1 MDQLIVEEHK
11 RDANNSLSRITKIK
25 EYKGKKIMMIVSFI
39 VLVCCAALAQA
50 VVVNNKM
57 FLTK

>member
-1 MDQLIVEEHK
+1 
-11 RDANNSLSRITKIK
+11 
-25 EYKGKKIMMIVSFI
+25 MMIVSFI
-39 VLVCCAALAQA
+39 ILVCCVALAQA

>member
-1 MDQLIVEEHK
+1 
-11 RDANNSLSRITKIK
+11 
-25 EYKGKKIMMIVSFI
+25 MMIVSFI
-39 VLVCCAALAQA
+39 VLVCCAALAKA

>member
-1 MDQLIVEEHK
+1 MGQLIVEEHK

-25 EYKGKKIMMIVSFI
+25 EKKGKKIMMIVSFI